1 MLQVRVVT
9 LWEEVLTVGG
19 HEGSWLLLLD
29 LGAGHMDLLS

>member
-19 HEGSWLLLLD
+19 QEGSWLLLLD
-29 LGAGHMDLLS
+29 LDAGHMGLLS